1 MTIIDLDR
9 AARGPVVANS
19 RTPVLALHAAA
30 SSGEQWKGLADYLRG
45 RYKVMA
51 PDLPGYGSA
60 RLLRSR
66 SPGDTAGQLAEAV
79 VQDAP
84 LHIVGH
90 SLGAAVAL
98 ELAISRPHLVRS
110 LTLIEPMLFHLLRDG
125 ERSDRALHGEL
136 VRLADRMLTAVA
148 ANDNAS
154 GMQAYVDFWYG
165 SGAWRRTGDNLKA
178 RLTRL
183 TSRVAADLTA
193 SLARTGGASFY
204 GELRCPTLLVKGLQ
218 SPIAS
223 LRVTEMAAQAIP
235 GARLIMIADT
245 GHMAPL
251 TDPHI
256 IDPLIGAHLS
266 SVDRFGNGRPFL
278 YRAA

>member
-9 AARGPVVANS
+9 AIRGPVVADA
-19 RTPVLALHAAA
+19 RKPVLALHAAA
-30 SSGEQWKGLADYLRG
+30 SSSEQWQGLTDYLRG

-60 RLLRSR
+60 RLLQSR
-66 SPGDTAGQLAEAV
+66 TPRQTAEHLAKAV
-79 VQDAP
+79 VHDAP

-90 SLGAAVAL
+90 SLGAAVGL
-98 ELAISRPHLVRS
+98 ELAISHPHLVRS

-148 ANDNAS
+148 ANDNAG
-154 GMQAYVDFWYG
+154 GMQVYVDFWYG
-165 SGAWRRTGDNLKA
+165 AGAWRRTGDSLKE
-178 RLTRL
+178 RLARL
-183 TSRVAADLTA
+183 TSRVASDLTA
-193 SLARTGGASFY
+193 SLAATGRIGSY
-204 GELRCPTLLVKGLQ
+204 RELRCPTLLVKGLQ

-235 GARLIMIADT
+235 RARLIMIADT
-245 GHMAPL
+245 GHMSPL

-256 IDPLIGAHLS
+256 VDPLIGRHLW
-266 SVDRFGNGRPFL
+266 SVDTFGSSRPFL

>member
-1 MTIIDLDR
+1 MTITDLDR
-9 AARGPVVANS
+9 ATRGPVAADA
-19 RTPVLALHAAA
+19 RKTVLALHAAA
-30 SSGEQWKGLADYLRG
+30 SAGEQWRGLTDYLRG

-60 RLLRSR
+60 RLLHSR
-66 SPGDTAGQLAEAV
+66 SPRDTAEQLAEAV
-79 VQDAP
+79 AHDAP

-90 SLGAAVAL
+90 SLGAAVAM
-98 ELAISRPHLVRS
+98 ELAISHPHLVRS
-110 LTLIEPMLFHLLRDG
+110 LTLIEPMLFHLLLDG

-136 VRLADRMLTAVA
+136 IRLADRMLTAVA
-148 ANDNAS
+148 ANDNAV
-154 GMQAYVDFWYG
+154 GMQAYIDFWYG
-165 SGAWRRTGDNLKA
+165 AGAWRRTGDSLKE
-178 RLTRL
+178 RLARL
-183 TSRVAADLTA
+183 TSRVATDLTA
-193 SLARTGGASFY
+193 SLAQTGGARFY

-218 SPIAS
+218 SPVAS

-235 GARLIMIADT
+235 GARLIMIADA

-256 IDPLIGAHLS
+256 IDPLVGAHLS
-266 SVDRFGNGRPFL
+266 SVDRFGSGRPFL